1 MITQKQIDQK
11 NIDEVLK
18 KLKFN
23 DQGLIIA
30 IAQDFQSHKVLMQ
43 AWMNIESIKQTLTSG
58 LATYFSRSRNEI
70 WQKGKTSGNFQ
81 KIINITAD
89 CDYDCILLIV
99 DQQGVA
105 CHTGKENCFFN
116 NIV

>member
-1 MITQKQIDQK
+1 MIIKNKFYYK
-11 NIDEVLK
+11 NIDEILN

-23 DQGLIIA
+23 EQGLIVA
-30 IAQDFQSHKVLMQ
+30 IAQDFTSKKILMQ
-43 AWMNIESIKQTLTSG
+43 AWMNIESIRQTIDSG

-81 KIINITAD
+81 KIVSISAD

-99 DQQGVA
+99 EQRGPA

-116 NIV
+116 NIF

>member
-1 MITQKQIDQK
+1 MIIHNKISQI
-11 NIDEVLK
+11 NIDEILN

-23 DQGLIIA
+23 EQGLIVA
-30 IAQDFQSHKVLMQ
+30 IAQDSHTNKVLMQ
-43 AWMNIESIKQTLTSG
+43 AWMNIESIKQTIDSG

-81 KIINITAD
+81 KIISLTAD

>member
-11 NIDEVLK
+11 NIDEILK

-81 KIINITAD
+81 KII
-89 CDYDCILLIV
+89 L
-99 DQQGVA
+99 
-105 CHTGKENCFFN
+105 EFFVN
-116 NIV
+116 THELFIFLFSPFWNYFF

>member
-1 MITQKQIDQK
+1 MITQKKIDQK

-23 DQGLIIA
+23 EKGLIVA
-30 IAQDFQSHKVLMQ
+30 IAQDFKTKKVLMQ
-43 AWMNIESIKQTLTSG
+43 AWMNIESIKQTLDSG

-81 KIINITAD
+81 KIITIIAD

-99 DQQGVA
+99 DQQGEA

-116 NIV
+116 NIF